1 MDGLD
6 FTAIDFETANSYRGS
21 PCSVGLVRFRG
32 GRPVDR
38 AYWLIRPPAAASH
51 FDAFNT
57 QLHGIDADTVRDQ
70 PSWAG
75 RLTEI
80 VEFIG
85 DDIVV
90 SHNASFD
97 IGVIRYACAAD
108 GIAWPRI
115 DFFCTL
121 VAARRHLRLPSYRL
135 PFVLDAYGA
144 EVNDHHHA
152 LADAEAAGR
161 VAVLMAQ
168 QLGVTSIPILAESVG
183 TVIGHMSAD
192 QFTGSVSI
200 ATARGGSA
208 ALALPDANPDA
219 DPSGYLYGRT
229 VVFTGALMSMT
240 RQMAWDAVADAGGQP
255 APTTTKK
262 TNVLVIGDFNPASLR
277 PRANVSGKAA
287 KAFALQDK
295 GQDIELMTEADFLQ
309 VLDGVSTLDE
319 QLQHLT
325 VQPKAKPDGPG
336 LEPVS
341 TPSFR
346 PLQLPAKATT
356 QLCSEADC
364 GRTAAFRTR
373 TRPTWCV
380 EHIDSMLAQA
390 GLRPLEGFTHP
401 NSYRLTECL
410 TCGCQAHYRLE
421 YVLTKAAEGERICRA
436 CYWVEWSRTA
446 VRLQDEALQRAGL
459 TPAEVELFYAEHGD
473 PHIVRTHDA
482 ERFALDATAKHRDAL
497 GDAPVDSDHLVQ
509 RVRCQHCG
517 KIDVLRSNDLYHC
530 TCCKC

>member
-1 MDGLD
+1 MSGLN
-6 FTAIDFETANSYRGS
+6 FVAIDFETANSYRGS
-21 PCSVGLVRFRG
+21 PCSVGLVRFRDG
-32 GRPVDR
+32 QPVGH
-38 AYWLIRPPAAASH
+38 AHLLIQPPAAAAH

-57 QLHGIDADTVRDQ
+57 QLHGISAETVRDQ
-70 PSWAG
+70 PSWAE
-75 RLTEI
+75 RLNDI

-144 EVNDHHHA
+144 ELNDHHHA

-161 VAVLMAQ
+161 VATLMAADA
-168 QLGVTSIPILAESVG
+168 GATSIPGLAESVG

-208 ALALPDANPDA
+208 ALSLPDANPDA

-240 RQMAWDAVADAGGQP
+240 RQMAWDAVAHAGGQP

-277 PRANVSGKAA
+277 PGANVSGKAA

-309 VLDGVSTLDE
+309 VLDGRSTMDE
-319 QLQHLT
+319 QLQQLLE
-325 VQPKAKPDGPG
+325 QREAKPAEAGSQAASAP
-336 LEPVS
+336 
-341 TPSFR
+341 TFR
-346 PLQLPAKATT
+346 PLRLPAKPTT
-356 QLCSEADC
+356 QHCNQTGCEAV
-364 GRTAAFRTR
+364 AAFRTR

-380 EHIDSMLAQA
+380 KHIDAKLTDA
-390 GLRPLEGFTHP
+390 GLRPLEEFTHP
-401 NSYRLTECL
+401 DSYRLTECL

-421 YVLTKAAEGERICRA
+421 YVLTKAAEGEPTCRA
-436 CYWVEWSRTA
+436 CYWANWPRETTW
-446 VRLQDEALQRAGL
+446 LQDEALQHAGL

-473 PHIVRTHDA
+473 PRIQRPHDA
-482 ERFALDATAKHRDAL
+482 ERFALDAVAMHRDAL
-497 GDAPVDSDHLVQ
+497 GDAPINSDHFVQ

-517 KIDVLRSNDLYHC
+517 KIDVLRTNDLYHC

>member
-1 MDGLD
+1 MSGLN
-6 FTAIDFETANSYRGS
+6 FVAIDFETANSYRGS

-32 GRPVDR
+32 GQPVDR
-38 AYWLIRPPAAASH
+38 AHLIMQPPAAAAH

-57 QLHGIDADTVRDQ
+57 QLHGISAETVRDQ
-70 PSWAG
+70 PSWAE
-75 RLTEI
+75 RLNDI

-135 PFVLDAYGA
+135 PFVLNAYGA
-144 EVNDHHHA
+144 ELGDHHHA
-152 LADAEAAGR
+152 LADAHAAGQ
-161 VAVLMAQ
+161 VAVLMAAEV
-168 QLGVTSIPILAESVG
+168 GATSIHGLAEAVG

-219 DPSGYLYGRT
+219 DPTGYLYGRT

-240 RQMAWDAVADAGGQP
+240 RQMAWDAVANAGGQP
-255 APTTTKK
+255 APTTTRK
-262 TNVLVIGDFNPASLR
+262 TNILVVGDFNPASLR
-277 PRANVSGKAA
+277 PGANVSGKAA

-309 VLDGVSTLDE
+309 VLDGTSTMDE
-319 QLQHLT
+319 ELRQLIDQ
-325 VQPKAKPDGPG
+325 QEAKSDEVRAHAASAP
-336 LEPVS
+336 
-341 TPSFR
+341 TFR
-346 PLQLPAKATT
+346 PLRLPAKPTT
-356 QLCSEADC
+356 QQCNQAGCEAI
-364 GRTAAFRTR
+364 AAFRTR

-380 EHIDSMLAQA
+380 DHIDAKLTDAE
-390 GLRPLEGFTHP
+390 LRPLEEFTHP
-401 NSYRLTECL
+401 ESYRLTECL
-410 TCGCQAHYRLE
+410 SCGCQAHYRLE
-421 YVLTKAAEGERICRA
+421 YVLTKTAEGEPTCRA
-436 CYWVEWSRTA
+436 CYWAEWSRETA
-446 VRLQDEALQRAGL
+446 RLQDEALQRAGL
-459 TPAEVELFYAEHGD
+459 TPAEVELFYAAHGD
-473 PHIVRTHDA
+473 PRIRRTHDA
-482 ERFALDATAKHRDAL
+482 EGFVREAAAKHRDGL
-497 GDAPVDSDHLVQ
+497 GDAPVDTDRFVQ
-509 RVRCQHCG
+509 RVRCRHCG
-517 KIDVLRSNDLYHC
+517 KIEVIRSNDLYHC